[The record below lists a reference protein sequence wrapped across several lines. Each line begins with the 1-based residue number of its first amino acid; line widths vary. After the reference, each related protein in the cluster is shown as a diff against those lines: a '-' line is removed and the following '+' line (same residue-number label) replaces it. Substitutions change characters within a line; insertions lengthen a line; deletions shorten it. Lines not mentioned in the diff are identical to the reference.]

1 MTDQANAP
9 DGSSVRTTRPAYDR
23 AGRSASDPMTVAS
36 YAADLRDALRRA
48 TKDLHQQLDQA
59 PEQRALLQPGLT
71 VERYGTILHMHL
83 HALTISEASLAA
95 LELARPDDL
104 APYRSRLPAL
114 EAELAALAALSTLA
128 PTWAP
133 TWATSHGAG
142 PSLGTTPTST
152 WAPNQTAT
160 RLEPTVPPVAL
171 RPVGAAPDTDP
182 ALALGT
188 YLGVRYVLEGSTQG
202 AAVILRRLLR
212 NLSEW
217 GTHAFGFW
225 RVQADEAPAWQ
236 ALAEKLATLPARGP
250 LAESATTAA
259 RGTFEV
265 YLRAFGVTAPE
276 RDHAHSPHP
285 GQGPAQR

>member
-23 AGRSASDPMTVAS
+23 AGQSASDPMTVAG

-59 PEQRALLQPGLT
+59 PEQRALLQPDLT
-71 VERYGTILHMHL
+71 VERYGTILHMHR

-104 APYRSRLPAL
+104 APYRSRLPAI

-133 TWATSHGAG
+133 
-142 PSLGTTPTST
+142 
-152 WAPNQTAT
+152 NQTPT
-160 RLEPTVPPVAL
+160 RLEPAAPPVAL

-182 ALALGT
+182 ALALGA

-212 NLSEW
+212 NLPEW

-225 RVQADEAPAWQ
+225 RVQADEAPAWR
-236 ALAEKLATLPARGP
+236 ALAEKLATLAARGP

>member
-9 DGSSVRTTRPAYDR
+9 DGTSVRSTRPAFDR
-23 AGRSASDPMTVAS
+23 ADPSVSAPVTAAG
-36 YAADLRDALRRA
+36 YAVDLRDALRRA
-48 TKDLHQQLDQA
+48 TKDLHHQLDQA

-71 VERYGTILHMHL
+71 VERYGTILRMHL
-83 HALTISEASLAA
+83 HALTISEAALAA

-114 EAELAALAALSTLA
+114 EAELAALSTLA
-128 PTWAP
+128 PTWVP
-133 TWATSHGAG
+133 SHAAG
-142 PSLGTTPTST
+142 PSFGTGPT
-152 WAPNQTAT
+152 WVPDQAAT
-160 RLEPTVPPVAL
+160 RSEPTVPPAAL
-171 RPVGAAPDTDP
+171 RSDGAAPDTDP
-182 ALALGT
+182 ALALGA

-212 NLSEW
+212 NLPEW
-217 GTHAFGFW
+217 GAHAFAFW
-225 RVQADEAPAWQ
+225 RVQTDEAPAWR

-250 LAESATTAA
+250 LAEGATTAA